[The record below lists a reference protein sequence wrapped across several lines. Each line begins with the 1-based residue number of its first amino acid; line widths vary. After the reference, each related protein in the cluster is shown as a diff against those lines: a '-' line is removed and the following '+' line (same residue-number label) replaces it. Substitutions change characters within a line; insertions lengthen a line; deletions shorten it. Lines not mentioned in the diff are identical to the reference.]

1 MLLIFKKILQEIG
14 SFLRDFLGEI
24 RYRRL
29 RILISYERVTGNF
42 ALKNNPVYDS
52 SLNGPKISRKFILH
66 NEIKRKQNFLDVG
79 GGDGK
84 LRYLLGHLDGWK
96 YKNSLYKKNRIIF
109 ESKYHYFGT
118 DLIDRSRNLE
128 NKMVIGDICV
138 NEYLTENKDFI
149 DFFDVI
155 YSNNVFEHLQNPFVA
170 MKNINK
176 MLKVNGVVVTVVPFA
191 ARYHQSPG
199 DYFRYTHQ
207 GLQAI
212 LSEAGEFE
220 TLISG
225 YDITKRR
232 ANYQGKKV
240 QDIVPV
246 DSFGAW
252 RENWDVINIS
262 MKLR

>member
-1 MLLIFKKILQEIG
+1 
-14 SFLRDFLGEI
+14 
-24 RYRRL
+24 
-29 RILISYERVTGNF
+29 
-42 ALKNNPVYDS
+42 
-52 SLNGPKISRKFILH
+52 
-66 NEIKRKQNFLDVG
+66 
-79 GGDGK
+79 
-84 LRYLLGHLDGWK
+84 
-96 YKNSLYKKNRIIF
+96 
-109 ESKYHYFGT
+109 
-118 DLIDRSRNLE
+118 
-128 NKMVIGDICV
+128 MVIGDICV

>member
-1 MLLIFKKILQEIG
+1 MILKNILKECV
-14 SFLRDFLGEI
+14 SFLKSLLGEI

-29 RILISYERVTGNF
+29 RVIISYERVSGNF

-52 SLNGPKISRKFILH
+52 SLNGPQISREFILH
-66 NEIKRKQNFLDVG
+66 NDKKEKQNFLDVG

-84 LRYLLGHLDGWK
+84 LRYLLGYLDAWK

-109 ESKYHYFGT
+109 ESKFHYYGT

-138 NEYLTENKDFI
+138 DEYVAKNKNFI

-155 YSNNVFEHLQNPFVA
+155 YSNNVFEHLNNPFLA
-170 MKNINK
+170 MKNIYK
-176 MLKVNGVVVTVVPFA
+176 FLKVNGIVVTVVPFA

-232 ANYQGKKV
+232 ANFQGKKI
-240 QDIVPV
+240 QDIVPI

-252 RENWDVINIS
+252 RENWDAINIS
-262 MKLR
+262 RKLR